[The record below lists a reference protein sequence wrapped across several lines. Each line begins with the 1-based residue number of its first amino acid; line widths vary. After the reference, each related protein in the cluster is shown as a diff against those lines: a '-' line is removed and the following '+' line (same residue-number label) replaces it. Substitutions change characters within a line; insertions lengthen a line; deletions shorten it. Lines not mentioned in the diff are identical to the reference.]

1 MTLAIVLLGVGLAL
15 IVAEIFLPS
24 FGILSV
30 LAGLAILAALWFA
43 FQVNLRT
50 GFWFFVV
57 TALSVPVTIG
67 FAFGLLPKTP
77 LGRRLILAR
86 ESRGVEAGGLEERLG
101 EEGVAETDLRP
112 GGFAR
117 VGGRRVDVVT
127 RGEYLEAGARVR
139 VIEATARRLVVA
151 AAPDSTE
158 SEATT

>member
-57 TALSVPVTIG
+57 TLTSFLTPP
-67 FAFGLLPKTP
+67 LP
-77 LGRRLILAR
+77 
-86 ESRGVEAGGLEERLG
+86 
-101 EEGVAETDLRP
+101 
-112 GGFAR
+112 
-117 VGGRRVDVVT
+117 
-127 RGEYLEAGARVR
+127 
-139 VIEATARRLVVA
+139 
-151 AAPDSTE
+151 
-158 SEATT
+158 TTLPTSFLTSQSSS